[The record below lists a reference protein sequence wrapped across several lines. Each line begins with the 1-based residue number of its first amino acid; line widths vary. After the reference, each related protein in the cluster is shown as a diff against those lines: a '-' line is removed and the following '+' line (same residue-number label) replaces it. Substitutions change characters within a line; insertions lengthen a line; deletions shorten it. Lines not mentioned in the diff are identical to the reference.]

1 LAKQR
6 SGGIY
11 TDEFLRINRNLREN
25 ASVSDQS
32 HDCASWA
39 PALSLIKGV
48 QRTLSLKRK
57 EAEALVRT
65 VFHFLSLVALVAAIM
80 AGTLDAIESV
90 SSSAVVMTSLGN
102 HWQNLDV
109 VSLTLAEEAFASYI
123 SADAWRWAVA
133 PVLAQPAFGV
143 FLVIALLFWM
153 IGYRRPRFAGR
164 FSA

>member
-1 LAKQR
+1 LK
-6 SGGIY
+6 
-11 TDEFLRINRNLREN
+11 EN
-25 ASVSDQS
+25 ASLFGQS
-32 HDCASWA
+32 LDCTSPT
-39 PALSLIKGV
+39 PALSLMNGV
-48 QRTLSLKRK
+48 QRTLFPKRK
-57 EAEALVRT
+57 EAKALVRT

-80 AGTLDAIESV
+80 AATLDAIESV

-133 PVLAQPAFGV
+133 PVLAQPAFAV
-143 FLVIALLFWM
+143 FLVIALVFWM